1 MRRIPFVLLFLSVA
15 DLCLYLYLVCYSL
28 NVTDAFLSVD
38 AKRLLKHVL
47 NYFHRCS
54 VVIIVFEITFLA
66 SRPVMCALDATKR
79 LARGVQKAGRTAR
92 RSSSSRR
99 TSSSR
104 VQRCSRS
111 LLSLSLPQALSP
123 KLSPT
128 VVSSRT
134 LGITSGTGDGSHT
147 TGASHKYSAIG

>member
-15 DLCLYLYLVCYSL
+15 DLCLYLFLVCYSL

-54 VVIIVFEITFLA
+54 VIISVFEMTFLA

-79 LARGVQKAGRTAR
+79 LAWGVQKAGRTAKR
-92 RSSSSRR
+92 SSSRR

-111 LLSLSLPQALSP
+111 LLSLSLPQAPSP
-123 KLSPT
+123 RLSPT